1 MTNGHAQRGW
11 TYKATCQYMRSMSID
26 EKDAYNPALRFQ
38 SFGAYDLAAYENDL
52 EEYPEYF
59 DTHGWPLFGNVDP
72 YALLHP
78 FTGRPWYEAPREPR
92 DDEAWEDYYD
102 WYGIAI
108 DFDNALTALS
118 LHLRDTP
125 EIVEPPVPSDT
136 DAAYRPGGGVAFRG
150 NIAYLRKHILPQLTS
165 LLATRTS
172 SPRLAAL
179 WGDIRDIITG
189 LSVSL
194 ERLKQREKG
203 ILGARQSK
211 GKDAQLLFYSE
222 FCRFHRNKQKLTIQQ
237 TNKLF
242 VSLAVDVAR
251 GKVLPPKGFDVE
263 WFRKCIRPRK
273 DHPKKYERA
282 AILERCQTNPRLA
295 ELRSLPRNKRP
306 HIPPIKPDLYKK
318 V

>member
-1 MTNGHAQRGW
+1 MNEDKIDPATRYMLNGC
-11 TYKATCQYMRSMSID
+11 YDPDSYD
-26 EKDAYNPALRFQ
+26 E
-38 SFGAYDLAAYENDL
+38 DLAEFSDL
-52 EEYPEYF
+52 F
-59 DTHGWPLFGNVDP
+59 DSHGWPNFGEADP
-72 YALLHP
+72 YSLTHP
-78 FTGRPWYEAPREPR
+78 ITGRPWYEAPRQPR
-92 DDEAWEDYYD
+92 DDETWKDYYD

-108 DFDNALTALS
+108 DLDNALTALS

-125 EIVEPPVPSDT
+125 EMVEPPVPSHT
-136 DAAYRPGGGVAFRG
+136 DAAYGPGGGVAFRG

-179 WGDIRDIITG
+179 WGDFRDIITG

-222 FCRFHRNKQKLTIQQ
+222 FCRFHRDKQKLTIQQ

-242 VSLAVDVAR
+242 VSLAVDVSR

-282 AILERCQTNPRLA
+282 AILERHQTNPRLA